1 MTTLFLIVN
10 PSCHPV
16 DTASVSLFW
25 SVSHL
30 PMDWVPTAAVPG
42 NRRDLNWNRHGAGGE
57 LEEDQAILINQ
68 LYQARLLISKE
79 RFGVWN
85 LENPWLHSSIDTT
98 YTSNTF
104 DFGQPY
110 ECHDE
115 LMIYRAPKLHD
126 FQWLVN
132 QKSLAT
138 FRPRNPGIC
147 KSEISKHSSRG
158 QGSLEFPD

>member
-1 MTTLFLIVN
+1 MTTLFPIVN

-79 RFGVWN
+79 RFAVWN
-85 LENPWLHSSIDTT
+85 CTHQQIQLILLI
-98 YTSNTF
+98 
-104 DFGQPY
+104 Q
-110 ECHDE
+110 C
-115 LMIYRAPKLHD
+115 LMIAMKELWD
-126 FQWLVN
+126 LAQENLVLTYKVAVVFWIN
-132 QKSLAT
+132 MYGCQ
-138 FRPRNPGIC
+138 RHPRHVPLSVKQLKNDSYC
-147 KSEISKHSSRG
+147 
-158 QGSLEFPD
+158 